1 MTIDSRCK
9 QQQKVAD
16 RIFMDFKYTEP
27 GSADQ
32 LRALGTFS
40 VLISQWAAF
49 LLDEERRIGSASE
62 FSRV

>member
-32 LRALGTFS
+32 LRALETFS

-49 LLDEERRIGSASE
+49 LLDEERRIGSASG